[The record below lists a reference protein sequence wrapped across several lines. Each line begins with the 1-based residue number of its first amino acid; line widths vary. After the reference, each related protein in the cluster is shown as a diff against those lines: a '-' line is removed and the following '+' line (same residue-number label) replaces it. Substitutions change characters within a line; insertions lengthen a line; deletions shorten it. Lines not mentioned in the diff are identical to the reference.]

1 MVLSYLKIPL
11 TSMSIDRFASCDN
24 IVPRF
29 QTRRRLVSFPLEE
42 TLLQPVLKSIYNEGL
57 ENELT
62 RAPLVRLAKYIYY

>member
-42 TLLQPVLKSIYNEGL
+42 TLLQPVLRSIYNEGL
-57 ENELT
+57 ESIMKGWKMNLQEL
-62 RAPLVRLAKYIYY
+62 RLYA

>member
-29 QTRRRLVSFPLEE
+29 QTRRRRLVSFPLEE
-42 TLLQPVLKSIYNEGL
+42 TLLQPVLKSINNEGL
-57 ENELT
+57 ESIMKGWKMN
-62 RAPLVRLAKYIYY
+62 